1 MRFTNILLAAPAALA
16 VITCAFAQP
25 APADPPGSENL
36 RAGPGKSLVIQ
47 SCSQCHQ
54 PDIVVGQKRDA
65 AAWRELVDQMVA
77 RGAMVDEANYEKIIA
92 YLAEGN

>member
-1 MRFTNILLAAPAALA
+1 MRFTHLLLAAPAALA
-16 VITCAFAQP
+16 VITCAFAQA
-25 APADPPGSENL
+25 APSDPPGAENL
-36 RAGPGKSLVIQ
+36 RPGPGKALVIQ

-54 PDIVVGQKRDA
+54 PDIVVGQKRDP

-92 YLAEGN
+92 YLTEGG